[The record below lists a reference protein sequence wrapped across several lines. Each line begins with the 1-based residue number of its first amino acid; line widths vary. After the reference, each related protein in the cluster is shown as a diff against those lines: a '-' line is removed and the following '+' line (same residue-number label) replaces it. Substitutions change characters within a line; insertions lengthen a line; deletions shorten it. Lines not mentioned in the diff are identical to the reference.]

1 MVAALPTP
9 NTSESGRPDDLRVKL
24 LLKAIQT
31 GDAAEVEIV
40 LSGDVDVN
48 ATTSRGTTPLMSAV
62 TYGHLEIVRVLLK
75 RGAEPNQKRSDGFT
89 ALALAAFFGQEAIVR
104 ALLVCGADM
113 RAVSRANTSP
123 EMWASSR
130 GFFEIADLLKTAR
143 EHSTGAYSPK
153 AFSASVPTISN
164 SLAESSSISRV
175 EEEPDEITLVR
186 PRTNPVAVNRD
197 SLSRP
202 ISEAGEYIRKVGP
215 LGVVISAP
223 IEFERKVDPVV
234 PFSPFSALVDR
245 LSTSWPQFAIVF
257 LVVAIF
263 SAAVTFTILKVVK
276 RGPQSDQAQATAAT
290 SAPGLTQR
298 TASPATQSVPL
309 PTEQAKP
316 SVNTSPQEKLLE
328 QVSSRS
334 SDHAV
339 AANAQPQPSSE
350 PSPASIRS
358 ANRSEEKGRMKGTVA
373 SYSNEGVKAAR
384 TKRRG
389 GGVAAAP
396 VSDGPTDVNSP
407 APPVVESKQQV
418 PAARKATGEIPS
430 LPLEPIKGST
440 TKRKVIQWP

>member
-9 NTSESGRPDDLRVKL
+9 NTSESERPDDLRVKL
-24 LLKAIQT
+24 LLKAIQR
-31 GDAAEVEIV
+31 GDAAEVEVV

-62 TYGHLEIVRVLLK
+62 TYGHLEMVRVLLK

-113 RAVSRANTSP
+113 RAVSRSNTSP

-143 EHSTGAYSPK
+143 EQSTGAYSPK

-186 PRTNPVAVNRD
+186 PRTSPVDSA

-202 ISEAGEYIRKVGP
+202 EPLSEEVEYIRKVD
-215 LGVVISAP
+215 L
-223 IEFERKVDPVV
+223 VV
-234 PFSPFSALVDR
+234 PFSPVSALVDR
-245 LSTSWPQFAIVF
+245 LSTSWPQFAVVF

-263 SAAVTFTILKVVK
+263 SAAVTFTVLKAVK
-276 RGPQSDQAQATAAT
+276 SRSQSGQAQVTAAT
-290 SAPGLTQR
+290 SAPELTQR

-309 PTEQAKP
+309 PTEQTKP
-316 SVNTSPQEKLLE
+316 SVNSAPQEKPLE

-358 ANRSEEKGRMKGTVA
+358 ANRAEEKGRVKVTVA

-407 APPVVESKQQV
+407 APLVVESKQQV

-430 LPLEPIKGST
+430 SPVEPIKGST